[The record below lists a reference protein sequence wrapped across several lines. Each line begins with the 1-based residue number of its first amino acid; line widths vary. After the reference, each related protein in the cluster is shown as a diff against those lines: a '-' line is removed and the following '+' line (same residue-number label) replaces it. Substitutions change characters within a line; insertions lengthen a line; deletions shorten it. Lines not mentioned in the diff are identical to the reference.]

1 MPRVRE
7 LLDSRIAGSFVGR
20 LEELGS
26 LLELLTDQGP
36 VVVHLHGI
44 AGVGKSRLLGAF
56 AERADS
62 IMTRWAVAA
71 SALLAMAIIL
81 GVAAIVSR

>member
-1 MPRVRE
+1 VAQLRARLPSVPESDVLAFGERA
-7 LLDSRIAGSFVGR
+7 AGKIV
-20 LEELGS
+20 
-26 LLELLTDQGP
+26 
-36 VVVHLHGI
+36 
-44 AGVGKSRLLGAF
+44 ALGAF

-71 SALLAMAIIL
+71 SALLAIAIIL